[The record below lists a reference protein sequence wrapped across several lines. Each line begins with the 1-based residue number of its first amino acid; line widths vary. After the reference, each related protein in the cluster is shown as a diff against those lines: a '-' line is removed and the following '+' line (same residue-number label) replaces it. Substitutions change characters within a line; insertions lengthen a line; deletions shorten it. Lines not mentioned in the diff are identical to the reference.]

1 MVLQATETKKELTLK
16 DFWKSYNILDAVKNI
31 AHSWKVKDTNMNGV

>member
-1 MVLQATETKKELTLK
+1 MALQATETN

-31 AHSWKVKDTNMNGV
+31 AHSWEEVKVTT